1 MVFYFVQDVFLF
13 IKDNEMKKV
22 LAASLIS
29 ALFAAPAMAAVPG
42 GYVALDLQNWSTTNN
57 GSLGNPAMGLRVGGG
72 YRFTENWGVEV
83 NYAQSGKSSSVLG
96 QDYKITALQLAA
108 TGTYPINPMF
118 DVFAK
123 VGVSANKAEFSIS
136 VPNNSKTSVMFG
148 VGAQYNI
155 NQQWG
160 VRLMY
165 ENLGDTTNF
174 PGGNQISAS
183 TFSLGAVYAF

>member
-1 MVFYFVQDVFLF
+1 
-13 IKDNEMKKV
+13 MKKI

-42 GYVALDLQNWSTTNN
+42 GYVALDLQNWSATNA
-57 GSLGNPAMGLRVGGG
+57 GILGNPGMGLRIGGG
-72 YRFTENWGVEV
+72 YRFTQNWGVEV
-83 NYAQSGKSSSVLG
+83 NYAQSGNSSSVLG
-96 QDYKITALQLAA
+96 GSYKVSAFQVAA
-108 TGTYPINPMF
+108 TGTYPVSPEF

-123 VGVSANKAEFSIS
+123 LGVSANSIS
-136 VPNNSKTSVMFG
+136 FNAPFVCATGVTCNKTDLMFG

-165 ENLGDTTNF
+165 EDLGK
-174 PGGNQISAS
+174 AS
-183 TFSLGAVYAF
+183 KGAASDLGVSTLSVGAVYAF